1 MRSVS
6 RLSSTLSETALAVLL
21 VLGVPL
27 LSACGSSRRTVSCT
41 QTNENGSLSLRMSA
55 PSEQSQVELLEITM
69 KYPHDFDQQ
78 LTGYRVPLPEGD
90 SDGSKTKSALIADA
104 LAQTLG
110 IQADLVKV
118 KREDDGYIASATI
131 QNIPALF
138 ASLGLSA
145 DGLDLDEIEAALE
158 QDAQFACLPE

>member
-55 PSEQSQVELLEITM
+55 PSEQS
-69 KYPHDFDQQ
+69 
-78 LTGYRVPLPEGD
+78 
-90 SDGSKTKSALIADA
+90 
-104 LAQTLG
+104 
-110 IQADLVKV
+110 
-118 KREDDGYIASATI
+118 
-131 QNIPALF
+131 
-138 ASLGLSA
+138 
-145 DGLDLDEIEAALE
+145 
-158 QDAQFACLPE
+158 